1 MEPTVSVVAAA
12 VGTRLGAGKG
22 RYVST
27 EPRAYSRL
35 VAAALFL
42 FLLLA
47 DWVLLNGP
55 LLALRRALVAAVA
68 LVAVPYA
75 IRHRR
80 AVVSTLLAPPL
91 VFFAAFLAAG
101 LALAPFAV
109 APWSAAL
116 HTLVF
121 AGLTLFAVAVAGTIS
136 LAATLT
142 VVRLTFALKLV
153 GSLVLGFFGGRFA
166 STGIFGFASSSLH
179 ERHLF
184 GGLFG
189 NPNPL
194 CDAATAYLLL
204 ATCHLIER
212 GRQWPPGWRGG
223 LQAVWYGLTIPVSA
237 YLMWQSLS
245 RSAWIGLAIVALL
258 LGLLAHGR
266 KSHTGLSW
274 RRRALLLSTGAIAT
288 IVTTL
293 SLLIWLNTSRGLVKL
308 TGSSAENTWRH
319 ITSGA
324 IFDTSL
330 RPLFWNSAVTRIRER
345 PWIGYGIASTPLIH
359 IPPLGE
365 TLGFAHN
372 LELEAAL
379 YAGIPA
385 ALLIV
390 LFSVSSLKAAARA
403 FLARR
408 PLALPVAAVLFFFFL
423 LAQVEPLILS
433 SPYPSLPIVLILA
446 VHLGLPPEPDTQ
458 AH

>member
-1 MEPTVSVVAAA
+1 M
-12 VGTRLGAGKG
+12 
-22 RYVST
+22 ST

-42 FLLLA
+42 FLLLS
-47 DWVLLNGP
+47 DWVLLGGP
-55 LLALRRALVAAVA
+55 LLIVRRALVAAVA

-80 AVVSTLLAPPL
+80 AVVNTLLAPPL

-101 LALAPFAV
+101 LALAPSAV
-109 APWSAAL
+109 APGSAAV
-116 HTLVF
+116 HTLAF
-121 AGLTLFAVAVAGTIS
+121 AGLMFFAVAVAGTIS

-153 GSLVLGFFGGRFA
+153 GSLVLGLFGRHVAA
-166 STGIFGFASSSLH
+166 SGIFGSAGVSLDQ
-179 ERHLF
+179 RHYF

-194 CDAATAYLLL
+194 CDAAAAYLLL

-212 GRQWPPGWRGG
+212 GRQWPKGQRRVLEIAWY
-223 LQAVWYGLTIPVSA
+223 AVTIPVSA

-245 RSAWIGLAIVALL
+245 RSAWIGLAIVVLL
-258 LGLLAHGR
+258 LGLLAQWR
-266 KSHTGLSW
+266 KSRTGLS
-274 RRRALLLSTGAIAT
+274 RRRRVLLLGTGAIAT
-288 IVTTL
+288 VVATL
-293 SLLIWLNTSRGLVKL
+293 LLLVWLNTSRGLVKP
-308 TGSSAENTWRH
+308 TGTSAENTWWH

-324 IFDTSL
+324 IFDASL
-330 RPLFWNSAVTRIRER
+330 RPLFWKLAVAHIEER
-345 PWIGYGIASTPLIH
+345 PWSGYGISSTPPIFA
-359 IPPLGE
+359 PLVGD

-390 LFSVSSLKAAARA
+390 LFAASSLKAAARA

-408 PLALPVAAVLFFFFL
+408 PRALSVAAVLFFFFL
-423 LAQVEPLILS
+423 LAQVEPLIFG

-446 VHLGLPPEPDTQ
+446 VHLGLPQGAEART
-458 AH
+458 H

>member
-1 MEPTVSVVAAA
+1 M
-12 VGTRLGAGKG
+12 
-22 RYVST
+22 ST

-42 FLLLA
+42 FLLLS
-47 DWVLLNGP
+47 DWALLGGP
-55 LLALRRALVAAVA
+55 LLLVRRALVAAVA

-80 AVVSTLLAPPL
+80 AVASTLLATPL
-91 VFFAAFLAAG
+91 VFFTAFLAAG

-109 APWSAAL
+109 APRSAAL
-116 HTLVF
+116 HTLAF
-121 AGLTLFAVAVAGTIS
+121 AGLTLFAVAVAGTVS
-136 LAATLT
+136 LATTLT
-142 VVRLTFALKLV
+142 VVRVTLALKLV
-153 GSLVLGFFGGRFA
+153 GSLLLGLFSRHVAG
-166 STGIFGFASSSLH
+166 SGIFGSAGVSLDQ
-179 ERHLF
+179 RHYF

-194 CDAATAYLLL
+194 CDAAAAYLLL

-212 GRQWPPGWRGG
+212 GRQWPTGRRGV
-223 LQAVWYGLTIPVSA
+223 LEIAWYAVTIPVSA

-245 RSAWIGLAIVALL
+245 RSAWIGLAVVALL
-258 LGLLAHGR
+258 LGLLAQWR
-266 KSHTGLSW
+266 TSRTGPSR
-274 RRRALLLSTGAIAT
+274 RRRALLLGTGAIAA
-288 IVTTL
+288 VVATL
-293 SLLIWLNTSRGLVKL
+293 LLLVWLNTSRGLVKPA
-308 TGSSAENTWRH
+308 GSPADNTWGH

-330 RPLFWNSAVTRIRER
+330 RPLFWKFAIAKIREK
-345 PWIGYGIASTPLIH
+345 PWTGYGTSLTPSLYAELLREPEH
-359 IPPLGE
+359 S
-365 TLGFAHN
+365 HN

-390 LFSVSSLKAAARA
+390 LFAANTLMAAARA

-408 PLALPVAAVLFFFFL
+408 PLALSVAAVLFFFFL
-423 LAQVEPLILS
+423 LAQVEPLIFG

-446 VHLGLPPEPDTQ
+446 VQLGLAPEPDAQ

>member
-1 MEPTVSVVAAA
+1 M
-12 VGTRLGAGKG
+12 
-22 RYVST
+22 ST
-27 EPRAYSRL
+27 EPRAYPRL

-42 FLLLA
+42 FLLLS

-55 LLALRRALVAAVA
+55 LLVVRRALVAAVA

-75 IRHRR
+75 IRRRR
-80 AVVSTLLAPPL
+80 AVARAMLARPL
-91 VFFAAFLAAG
+91 VFFAAFLVAG
-101 LALAPFAV
+101 LALAPTAI
-109 APWSAAL
+109 APGSAAL

-121 AGLTLFAVAVAGTIS
+121 AGLMLFAVAVAGTVS

-142 VVRLTFALKLV
+142 VVRVTLALKLV
-153 GSLVLGFFGGRFA
+153 GSLLLGLFGRHVAG
-166 STGIFGFASSSLH
+166 SGILGSAGVSLDQ
-179 ERHLF
+179 RHSF

-194 CDAATAYLLL
+194 CAAAALYLLL

-212 GRQWPPGWRGG
+212 GRQWPPGRRGG
-223 LQAVWYGLTIPVSA
+223 MQAVWYGLTIPVSA

-258 LGLLAHGR
+258 LGLLAQ
-266 KSHTGLSW
+266 W
-274 RRRALLLSTGAIAT
+274 RRFPHWSLARRRQALLLGTGAIAT
-288 IVTTL
+288 VVATL
-293 SLLIWLNTSRGLVKL
+293 LLLIWLNASRGLVKPA
-308 TGSSAENTWRH
+308 GSPADNTWGH

-324 IFDTSL
+324 ILDTAE
-330 RPLFWNSAVTRIRER
+330 RPLFWKFAMAKIREK
-345 PWIGYGIASTPLIH
+345 PWTGYGMSLTPSVYTPLLRGPEH
-359 IPPLGE
+359 S
-365 TLGFAHN
+365 HN

-390 LFSVSSLKAAARA
+390 LFAASSLKAAARA

-408 PLALPVAAVLFFFFL
+408 PLALSVAAVLFFFFL
-423 LAQVEPLILS
+423 LAQVEPLIFG

-446 VHLGLPPEPDTQ
+446 VHLGLPQGAEART
-458 AH
+458 H

>member
-1 MEPTVSVVAAA
+1 M
-12 VGTRLGAGKG
+12 
-22 RYVST
+22 ST

-42 FLLLA
+42 FLLLS

-109 APWSAAL
+109 APGSAAL
-116 HTLVF
+116 HTLAF
-121 AGLTLFAVAVAGTIS
+121 AGLMFFAVAVAGTVS
-136 LAATLT
+136 LAATLAM
-142 VVRLTFALKLV
+142 VRLTFALKLV
-153 GSLVLGFFGGRFA
+153 GSLLLGLFGRHVAG
-166 STGIFGFASSSLH
+166 SGIFGSASGSLH
-179 ERHLF
+179 ERHSF

-194 CDAATAYLLL
+194 CDAAAAYLLL

-212 GRQWPPGWRGG
+212 GRQWPTGRRGVFEI
-223 LQAVWYGLTIPVSA
+223 AWYALTIPVSA

-245 RSAWIGLAIVALL
+245 RSAWISLAIVVLP
-258 LGLLAHGR
+258 LGLLAQWR
-266 KSHTGLSW
+266 KSPTGLP
-274 RRRALLLSTGAIAT
+274 RRRRTLLLGTGAIAT
-288 IVTTL
+288 VVATL
-293 SLLIWLNTSRGLVKL
+293 LLLVWLNTSRGLVKPA
-308 TGSSAENTWRH
+308 GSSAQNTWGH

-330 RPLFWNSAVTRIRER
+330 RPLFWNSAVARIRER
-345 PWIGYGIASTPLIH
+345 PWTGYGIASTPLIYT
-359 IPPLGE
+359 PPLGE
-365 TLGFAHN
+365 ALGFAHN

-390 LFSVSSLKAAARA
+390 LFAAISLKAAARA

-408 PLALPVAAVLFFFFL
+408 PLALSVAAVLFFFFL
-423 LAQVEPLILS
+423 LAQVEPLIFG

-458 AH
+458 TH

>member
-1 MEPTVSVVAAA
+1 
-12 VGTRLGAGKG
+12 
-22 RYVST
+22 VST

-42 FLLLA
+42 FLLLS
-47 DWVLLNGP
+47 DWVLLGGP
-55 LLALRRALVAAVA
+55 LLIVRRALVAAVA

-91 VFFAAFLAAG
+91 VFFATFLAAG

-109 APWSAAL
+109 APGSAAL
-116 HTLVF
+116 HTLAF
-121 AGLTLFAVAVAGTIS
+121 AGLTLFAVAVAGTVS

-142 VVRLTFALKLV
+142 VVRLTLAIKLV
-153 GSLVLGFFGGRFA
+153 GSLLLGLFGRHVAG
-166 STGIFGFASSSLH
+166 SGIFGSAGVSLDQ
-179 ERHLF
+179 RHYF

-194 CDAATAYLLL
+194 CDAAAAYLLL
-204 ATCHLIER
+204 AICHLIER
-212 GRQWPPGWRGG
+212 GRQWPTGRRGA
-223 LQAVWYGLTIPVSA
+223 LEIAWYALTIPVSA

-258 LGLLAHGR
+258 LGLLAQWR
-266 KSHTGLSW
+266 KSRTGLSR
-274 RRRALLLSTGAIAT
+274 RRRALLLGTGAIAT
-288 IVTTL
+288 VIATL
-293 SLLIWLNTSRGLVKL
+293 LLLVWLNTSRGLVKPG
-308 TGSSAENTWRH
+308 GSSAENTWGH

-324 IFDTSL
+324 ILDTAERL
-330 RPLFWNSAVTRIRER
+330 LFWKFAMARIQER
-345 PWIGYGIASTPLIH
+345 PWAGYGMSLTPSIYTPLLRGPEH
-359 IPPLGE
+359 S
-365 TLGFAHN
+365 HN

-390 LFSVSSLKAAARA
+390 LFAASSLKAAAWA

-408 PLALPVAAVLFFFFL
+408 PLALSVAAVLFFFFL
-423 LAQVEPLILS
+423 LAQVEPLIFG

-446 VHLGLPPEPDTQ
+446 VHLGLPPEPDAQ